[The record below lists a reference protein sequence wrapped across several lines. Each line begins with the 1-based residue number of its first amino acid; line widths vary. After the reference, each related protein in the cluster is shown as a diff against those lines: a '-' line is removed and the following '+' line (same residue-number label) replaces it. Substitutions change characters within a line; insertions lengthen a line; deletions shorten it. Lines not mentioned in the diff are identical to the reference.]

1 MSLNE
6 RIIALT
12 EEVNDLMSK
21 DTPIGSQEFIELA
34 VSVMNYSDLASHLDQ
49 LDSEER
55 KEAEFEWIW
64 KEKPILN
71 VVAPVSPPFA
81 KPLVVIPPP

>member
-12 EEVNDLMSK
+12 EEVNDLLSK
-21 DTPIGSQEFIELA
+21 DNPIESQDFITLA
-34 VSVMNYSDLASHLDQ
+34 ARLMNFSDLASSLERLEQ
-49 LDSEER
+49 EER

-64 KEKPILN
+64 KENI
-71 VVAPVSPPFA
+71 
-81 KPLVVIPPP
+81 I